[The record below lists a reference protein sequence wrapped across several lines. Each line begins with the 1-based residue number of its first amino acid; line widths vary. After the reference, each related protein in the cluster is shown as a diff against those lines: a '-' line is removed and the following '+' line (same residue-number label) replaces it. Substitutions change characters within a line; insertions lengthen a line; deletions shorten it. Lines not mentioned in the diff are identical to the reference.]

1 MSFSLF
7 LRRYFVYLLPSVF
20 IAYIVLESYQ
30 IDLRP
35 YYVAGKSI
43 LLGLDPY
50 FNPVTQHPEL
60 YTPVNAETR
69 ASSGFIYPPLAAL
82 FCVPLALFPYAQA
95 KLIYSGLLLVIL
107 WLLIFSVIRHL
118 GNDGSIDRRL
128 EQDPGSGMGSNIGA
142 EIVLALCSFPVYA
155 SFERGQVDIIV
166 CYLALLSFWA
176 QQRRKSLLAGYLLA
190 IAAHIKVFPLVLL
203 LYYGWQRQFKL
214 IIATIVAVIGL
225 GCLPV
230 LTFGHSIYVNFAKNV
245 FPKWFGY
252 IQSPLPM
259 STHGQTVVDRLV
271 KAIEGKNLLVTHD
284 FVHGYMN
291 PFLRN
296 NIIGGL
302 IVGTIALGLLL
313 YFLRKRSQPEQ
324 FFSAI
329 NTIHL
334 YNPSTWIMGLV
345 WYLPFYLYQFRRA
358 NAGGKLWLSLPLF
371 LPPSLNTSG
380 MLAYVVVLSFAIP
393 GSQRALQNSAQHPA
407 QHPAIASSRGSAE
420 NAIDNDQHQDAKQ
433 TNG

>member
-1 MSFSLF
+1 MSFSFF

-107 WLLIFSVIRHL
+107 WLLIFSVVRDRVD
-118 GNDGSIDRRL
+118 DGSTDRSLGR
-128 EQDPGSGMGSNIGA
+128 DMGA

-155 SFERGQVDIIV
+155 SFERGQVDILV

-190 IAAHIKVFPLVLL
+190 IAAHIKVFPLILL
-203 LYYGWQRQFKL
+203 LYYGWQRQFKPVV
-214 IIATIVAVIGL
+214 ATIAAVIGL
-225 GCLPV
+225 GCLPL
-230 LTFGHSIYVNFAKNV
+230 LTFGNSIYVNFAKNV

-252 IQSPLPM
+252 IQSPVPM

-296 NIIGGL
+296 NLIGGFM
-302 IVGTIALGLLL
+302 VGTIALGLLL
-313 YFLRKRSQPEQ
+313 YFLRKRSQLEQ

-345 WYLPFYLYQFRRA
+345 WYIPFYLYQFRRA

-393 GSQRALQNSAQHPA
+393 GSHRAL
-407 QHPAIASSRGSAE
+407 QHPAIASSRWSAD
-420 NAIDNDQHQDAKQ
+420 NAIDNDQQQDAKQ